1 MLMLGGSA
9 LSSWIACMVRE
20 IASGILRKH
29 QGSGTAFIKKLKR
42 DKFISFNNPLI
53 ELNKYGTVSLY
64 VDDGESMYKLMK
76 DTMDECNKR
85 YLKVKKITN
94 ININIKYRLYV

>member
-1 MLMLGGSA
+1 MK
-9 LSSWIACMVRE
+9 RE
-20 IASGILRKH
+20 SYKRYYSEIPNSNERIC
-29 QGSGTAFIKKLKR
+29 IKKLKR

-64 VDDGESMYKLMK
+64 VDDGQSMYKLMK

-85 YLKVKKITN
+85 YYKTYKKN
-94 ININIKYRLYV
+94 